1 VLKQALAHP
10 LNWILLAALGA
21 SAYLT
26 GSWIP
31 LEIAAAA
38 EALWLIVARSHFR
51 KTPAAARVEPGE
63 QALLRTLSEED
74 RRRFLELDRLRKEI
88 ADSVR
93 HHPSVT
99 AEMLGAELPKLDRL
113 VDAFLRMAADA
124 ARFESYAAASNL
136 DALEEDVRRQEK
148 IVEKTID
155 AAAKAVAAQNLDL
168 MQKRL
173 ERAAEMRRKVR
184 EMRGQLNLVEN
195 TIRLLRDQIATMQSP
210 EELTHR
216 LDDLVRSV
224 DAIEAT
230 KRETEAIT
238 RHLDATLVSR

>member
-1 VLKQALAHP
+1 MLRQALAHP
-10 LNWILLAALGA
+10 LNFILLAALGA

-38 EALWLIVARSHFR
+38 EALWLIIARAQLKKPAVA
-51 KTPAAARVEPGE
+51 KVEQSE

-74 RRRFLELDRLRKEI
+74 RRRFLELDRLRK
-88 ADSVR
+88 DVGDLVR
-93 HHPSVT
+93 QNPSLT
-99 AEMLGAELPKLDRL
+99 AEMLGAELPKLDHL
-113 VDAFLRMAADA
+113 VNAFLRMASDA
-124 ARFESYAAASNL
+124 ARFEEYAASSNL

-148 IVEKTID
+148 IVEKTSD
-155 AAAKAVAAQNLDL
+155 PAAKGVAAQNLEL

-173 ERAAEMRRKVR
+173 EKAAEMRRKVR
-184 EMRGQLNLVEN
+184 EMRGQLTLVEN

-224 DAIEAT
+224 DAIETT